1 LAWRLSYEPI
11 ESEESEDFKD
21 PQIRSQIKTKIFLGY
36 TSNLV
41 SSGLRETLR
50 FLAQHSLV
58 QVIVTSAGG
67 VEEDFIKCLAPTYVG
82 SFNLSGTELRKR
94 GLNRIGNL
102 MIANDNY
109 CKFEDWLMPILDE
122 MLDMQR
128 NEVILQ
134 GFGAWALFS
143 QKVTHPSYIC
153 FVMNREWFGHL
164 RK

>member
-1 LAWRLSYEPI
+1 VISRSNRCVFKLQLAWRLSDEPVAED
-11 ESEESEDFKD
+11 ESPEFKD
-21 PQIRSQIKTKIFLGY
+21 PAVRAQTRTKIFLGY

-41 SSGLRETLR
+41 SSGLRENIR
-50 FLAQHSLV
+50 FLAQHSMI

-67 VEEDFIKCLAPTYVG
+67 IEEDFIKCLAPTYVG

-122 MLDMQR
+122 MLVMQKEHVSSLIEEAY
-128 NEVILQ
+128 NPL
-134 GFGAWALFS
+134 
-143 QKVTHPSYIC
+143 
-153 FVMNREWFGHL
+153 N
-164 RK
+164 